1 MLIPR
6 NCPRAEH
13 EKRDERDEPDSHR
26 AGNPQTSKSV
36 MDGAERIEAM
46 LRQARRRKVA
56 LICTGETY
64 LPGMRGGGKKPLPPM
79 G

>member
-1 MLIPR
+1 
-6 NCPRAEH
+6 
-13 EKRDERDEPDSHR
+13 
-26 AGNPQTSKSV
+26 

-64 LPGMRGGGKKPLPPM
+64 LPGMRGDGDKPLPPM